1 MRKAL
6 KDWYEIP
13 FCDTHGVFYDKTGRM
28 GSRPDELAGGD
39 VRIDEK
45 ALFSVL
51 QFGAI
56 IPPLSPWKEIRR
68 LIPGYRYRGSS
79 LDGPVEIDRA
89 ARSAGMTPE
98 QQADEIERLTDHAIR
113 RSTDDNE
120 DPVLLFSGGVDSGL
134 IASRLA
140 ALGYDNSL
148 LLNYSFGENDPESLL
163 AQAMA
168 KHLGL
173 RFERVFAQRDLC
185 ACLDEPGSIY
195 PQPFGDSSTPP
206 ASNLAYATVERLDG
220 KRSLI
225 LDGTGADGAFGLVN
239 KIAVWNRMVQIPRAA
254 RSAASAFY
262 NRFFWHRPGKPE
274 YLLRIFQRSVDM
286 PFVSAVLAQNP
297 LAGFFYRKIWA
308 REVYELLEDWVGGW
322 AGDSSY
328 HRVVAVDLAM
338 ICSNIFAQKA
348 QPILESNGHE
358 VAYPFLQNEM
368 LSTAMA
374 SIFNWKM
381 RTPKEPLKQSL
392 SRYVPRQMVYRPK
405 SAFVDTGFEV
415 FYRNKFIEY
424 LRSAADNSSPIAF
437 ALHRKPLIEACDLL
451 YHKKKLP
458 GQTLSCLWAVTFT
471 DRWYR
476 TARRRS
482 R

>member
-1 MRKAL
+1 L
-6 KDWYEIP
+6 EDCHEIP

-68 LIPGYRYRGSS
+68 LIPGYRYRGTSQ
-79 LDGPVEIDRA
+79 DGPVELDRA
-89 ARSAGMTPE
+89 ACTADMSPE
-98 QQADEIERLTDHAIR
+98 QQADEIERLTDHAVKL
-113 RSTDDNE
+113 STCDNE

-140 ALGYDNSL
+140 ALGYGNSL

-163 AQAMA
+163 AEAMA

-206 ASNLAYATVERLDG
+206 ASILARAVVEKLDG
-220 KRSLI
+220 RRSLI

-239 KIAVWNRMVQIPRAA
+239 KIAVWNRVVQVPLAA

-262 NRFFWHRPGKPE
+262 NRFFWTRPGRTE
-274 YLLRIFQRSVDM
+274 YLLRIFRRSVDM

-297 LAGFFYRKIWA
+297 LAGFLYRKISA
-308 REVYELLEDWVGGW
+308 GEVYNLLEDWVGGW
-322 AGDSSY
+322 AGDSSC
-328 HRVVAVDLAM
+328 HRIVAADLAM

-348 QPILESNGHE
+348 QPILESDGHD

-368 LSTAMA
+368 VSTAMA

-381 RTPKEPLKQSL
+381 RTPKEPLKRSL
-392 SRYVPRQMVYRPK
+392 SRCVPRQMVYRPK
-405 SAFVDTGFEV
+405 SAFADPGLEV
-415 FYRNKFIEY
+415 FYKDKFIEY

-451 YHKKKLP
+451 YNKKKLP
-458 GQTLSCLWAVTFT
+458 GQTLNSLWAVTFT

-476 TARRRS
+476 TAWRRS
-482 R
+482 I